1 MVLTPMEIHNKEF
14 SKGFRGYNED
24 QVDQF
29 LDKIVE
35 EFEKLYKENIEL
47 KEKVAASGDQI
58 SQYKTIENT
67 LKETLITAQRTADEV
82 TATAQKK
89 SELILEA
96 ADQQAR
102 RIVESAN
109 GNVLEI
115 QKEYQDTK
123 KHVQIFKSRF
133 KSLLETQM
141 ELIIGHATVT
151 DDEYFNLKEE

>member
-123 KHVQIFKSRF
+123 KQVQIFKSRF

-141 ELIIGHATVT
+141 ELIIG
-151 DDEYFNLKEE
+151 

>member
-123 KHVQIFKSRF
+123 KQVQIFKSRF

-141 ELIIGHATVT
+141 ELIIGHAAVT